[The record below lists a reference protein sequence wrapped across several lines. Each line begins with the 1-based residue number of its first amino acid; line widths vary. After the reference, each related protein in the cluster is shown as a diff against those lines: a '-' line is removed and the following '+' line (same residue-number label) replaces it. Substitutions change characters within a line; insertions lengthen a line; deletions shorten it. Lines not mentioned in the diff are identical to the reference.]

1 MNWLDVLILIGLA
14 ASVMS
19 GLTKGVVRGV
29 VNLLGVLFGVFMAGR
44 FYEMASGWLGLI
56 HNQNVAHAV
65 AFMAIVI
72 VFMILAGLL
81 GELLHKIISGI
92 MLGWLDHMIGGILG
106 LFIGAVAWGAILA
119 LWVKFFSNGAVSGSA
134 IARILLDKFPLVLNL
149 LPGSF
154 DSIKTFFA

>member
-81 GELLHKIISGI
+81 GAQNYLRNYAWLARSYDRRYSGSVYWGGG
-92 MLGWLDHMIGGILG
+92 LGCHTSLMGQVLQQRGS
-106 LFIGAVAWGAILA
+106 
-119 LWVKFFSNGAVSGSA
+119 KRFSNSQNTAGQVSTG
-134 IARILLDKFPLVLNL
+134 IEPVAR
-149 LPGSF
+149 
-154 DSIKTFFA
+154 